1 MFLIYNCLLGYDF
14 ITDCNLCYFLKK
26 ITDNSKLV
34 ASVLYNF
41 SMEQSRLEGRQAE
54 SSTRW
59 EEALNLYQEVILGD
73 DESLSVQATIKLSR
87 LSSLAPEN
95 IIVRTVPILVSLLCR
110 SSTTESTSMLTACAY
125 CLKCIACQGDGRL
138 ATIIAQTGATKVIL
152 SILPHSEGHLQKI
165 LLKCLR
171 NVIVFGDAD
180 QMIVIGDGGLEV
192 ILAMLK
198 SCFNGLRKY
207 LLEILS
213 TLALSR
219 EARRV
224 IFSLGCV
231 SFIVESARQGSMI
244 SRTRAS
250 QVIGLLG
257 LVRRARRML
266 VDLGAIQVLTG
277 LLRDGDTSSKLVAS
291 NALGVISS
299 HANFIRPV
307 AEAGTIPL
315 YADLLQGPEPM
326 GKEIAE
332 DVFCILSVEEPIALT
347 ISEHLVRILGG
358 NNSEAQA
365 AAADVLWNLS
375 GYKHSF
381 SVVQRSGAIPLLIEL
396 LSSSDSD
403 DVKERVSGVIA
414 QLSYNKSDRMALA
427 NAGVI
432 PLLTNILQDDSAELR
447 DNAAEALVNFS
458 EDPLLRPRIADA
470 VNIPSFQNM
479 QNRLMQIRASDAR
492 FADLEIDD
500 D

>member
-1 MFLIYNCLLGYDF
+1 MD
-14 ITDCNLCYFLKK
+14 
-26 ITDNSKLV
+26 
-34 ASVLYNF
+34 
-41 SMEQSRLEGRQAE
+41 QSGSEGSQPE

-59 EEALNLYQEVILGD
+59 EEAFNLYQEVILGH
-73 DESLSVQATIKLSR
+73 DEALSVQATIKLAR
-87 LSSLAPEN
+87 LSSHAPES
-95 IIVRTVPILVSLLCR
+95 IIVQTVPILVNLLCG
-110 SSTTESTSMLTACAY
+110 SSTSESTSMLTACAY

-138 ATIIAQTGATKVIL
+138 AAIIAQTGATKFIL

-171 NVIVFGDAD
+171 NVVAFGVAD
-180 QMIVIGDGGLEV
+180 QMIVFGDDGLEV
-192 ILAMLK
+192 ILDMLK
-198 SCFNGLRKY
+198 SCFDGLRKF

-224 IFSLGCV
+224 IFSLGRV
-231 SFIVESARQGSMI
+231 NFIVESAGQGSMI
-244 SRTRAS
+244 SRTRAA
-250 QVIGLLG
+250 QAIGLFG
-257 LVRRARRML
+257 LVRRVRRML
-266 VDLGAIQVLTG
+266 VDLGAIQVLTE
-277 LLRDGDTSSKLVAS
+277 LLRDGDTSAKLVSS

-332 DVFCILSVEEPIALT
+332 DVFCILAVDEPYALRIA
-347 ISEHLVRILGG
+347 EHLVRILGG
-358 NNSEAQA
+358 NNSEAKA

-375 GYKHSF
+375 GYNHSF
-381 SVVQRSGAIPLLIEL
+381 SVIQRSGAIPLLVEL
-396 LSSSDSD
+396 LSSSDTGD
-403 DVKERVSGVIA
+403 LRERVSGVVA
-414 QLSYNKSDRMALA
+414 QLSYNRTDRMALA

-432 PLLTNILQDDSAELR
+432 PLLTNILQDDSDELR

-458 EDPLLRPRIADA
+458 EDPSLRPRIADA

-479 QNRLMQIRASDAR
+479 QNRLIQIRASEAR
-492 FADLEIDD
+492 IADLEISDD
-500 D
+500 